1 MIALGFLLFSYLT
14 FKHPWRKSLISKD
27 DFWRVLFICFIAAV
41 IGGRLL
47 FVLFEVPMSWSA
59 LKEAFFPWIGGFS
72 LFGSIIAV
80 LITAPAFLIRRKI
93 SVFKFFD
100 LIVLHAPILQAISR
114 VGCFLAGCCYGAHA
128 AYNSLWSVTF
138 TSYHSLAPVGVA
150 LYPTQ
155 LYSAGISLLIFV
167 ILKTISEKVS
177 KTPGILLC
185 LYLMMESSSRFFV
198 DFWRG
203 DRGELTF
210 GVFSSMQLI
219 VMSLFIFVTLGLG
232 VILSR
237 RG

>member
-14 FKHPWRKSLISKD
+14 FKHPWRKALISKD
-27 DFWRVLFICFIAAV
+27 DFWRVLFICFVGAV

-47 FVLFEVPMSWSA
+47 FVLFELPRSWSA
-59 LKEAFFPWIGGFS
+59 IKEVFYPWIGGFS

-80 LITAPAFLIRRKI
+80 LATAPIYLIFKKVP
-93 SVFKFFD
+93 VFRFFD
-100 LIVLHAPILQAISR
+100 LIALHAPILQAISR
-114 VGCFLAGCCYGAHA
+114 IGCFLAGCCYGAHA
-128 AYNSLWSVTF
+128 HPRALWSITF

-155 LYSAGISLLIFV
+155 LYSVVISLSIFV
-167 ILKTISEKVS
+167 ILKFVSEKVS
-177 KTPGILLC
+177 KTPGVLLC
-185 LYLMMESSSRFFV
+185 LYLMMESLSRFFV

-210 GVFSSMQLI
+210 GLFSSMQLI
-219 VMSLFIFVTLGLG
+219 VMSLFIFVTLGLSII
-232 VILSR
+232 VSR